1 MILAHLKAALY
12 SQTTTKKKK
21 ISEFITVFNV
31 WMHGEATQLL
41 HHNTYSQV
49 CLSSP
54 GCKSW
59 SVTGLKDVG
68 PQIDSAV
75 TCHNTRLCETH
86 LLPQGVCSV
95 ASLCL
100 WKQWHNSVKT
110 FTWLSHTEGFS
121 PDNSFCAVHHLIKSK
136 ALWNDSGRAAV
147 KTDECQLSV
156 SFVHNETEWGN
167 DKLLFMKPRAHRAA
181 WNHISADWF

>member
-1 MILAHLKAALY
+1 MFYKTLLFTGTGPEIITPQAEQLPPIVHGRYILKWFWLILKPLCILKR
-12 SQTTTKKKK
+12 QQKKK
-21 ISEFITVFNV
+21 ISKFITVFNV

-147 KTDECQLSV
+147 KTDEC
-156 SFVHNETEWGN
+156 
-167 DKLLFMKPRAHRAA
+167 
-181 WNHISADWF
+181 